1 MLLKHQTTG
10 ASLNWDGSRMLSAC
24 PCTHLWVS
32 VHNRGVCKW
41 SFDWEQLAPHVWA
54 KIKNHYLCKWRTHTH
69 ACSRDTWRLCSSRK
83 KIFPISPSSSPF
95 PLGSLFLN
103 LSLAPSLLLR
113 SSSSSAKAFDLP
125 FSFPCKCVRLQSLWR
140 RQGWCSMQTI
150 HRKMLFNPSS
160 RTISNVTRAD
170 LQKLWGLDA
179 WPLPMSSA
187 LSLNVKQRKIF
198 HLTKWKKKKVKICPT
213 FLISKQCL
221 LCKHTQM
228 HASIHIKKHKRMRLL
243 SPTATLLNLSKYG
256 RRYCHGNSRQKGC
269 SPVRDDLQRELC
281 FFCLF
286 VFFDF

>member
-32 VHNRGVCKW
+32 VYNRGVCVNDHLTENNSLLTSGPK
-41 SFDWEQLAPHVWA
+41 L
-54 KIKNHYLCKWRTHTH
+54 KITIYVNGAHTR
-69 ACSRDTWRLCSSRK
+69 SRDTWRLCSSRK

-150 HRKMLFNPSS
+150 HHKMLFNPSS

-179 WPLPMSSA
+179 
-187 LSLNVKQRKIF
+187 
-198 HLTKWKKKKVKICPT
+198 
-213 FLISKQCL
+213 
-221 LCKHTQM
+221 
-228 HASIHIKKHKRMRLL
+228 
-243 SPTATLLNLSKYG
+243 
-256 RRYCHGNSRQKGC
+256 
-269 SPVRDDLQRELC
+269 
-281 FFCLF
+281 
-286 VFFDF
+286 